1 MSIESYSHYRKEN
14 SVSVDFHAIFQPS
27 SKRFSVM
34 HSCVI
39 RFANFVT
46 VSLSMII
53 ISQPI
58 ARLSQI
64 HQSQSISNDSSFRTD
79 EPRNEQKRKC
89 TLSSYSRQFNPS
101 QMSSTTKK
109 FREFMAEPIGD
120 KGIRD
125 VPGIGDVLGA
135 KLSEAGY
142 EKVR

>member
-1 MSIESYSHYRKEN
+1 MA
-14 SVSVDFHAIFQPS
+14 VL
-27 SKRFSVM
+27 SK
-34 HSCVI
+34 
-39 RFANFVT
+39 
-46 VSLSMII
+46 
-53 ISQPI
+53 
-58 ARLSQI
+58 I

-79 EPRNEQKRKC
+79 EQETNKNASVVFRHILDNFI
-89 TLSSYSRQFNPS
+89 L